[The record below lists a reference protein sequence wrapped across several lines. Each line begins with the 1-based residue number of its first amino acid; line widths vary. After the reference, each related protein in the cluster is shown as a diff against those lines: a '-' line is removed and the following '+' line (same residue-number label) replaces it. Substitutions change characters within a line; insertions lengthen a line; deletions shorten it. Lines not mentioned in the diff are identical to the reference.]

1 MEEISEQ
8 EARPLLVEPQ
18 QLLSSQGEDTSEDQS
33 QAAIRVRLRIG
44 ERQRRAPRSSKDDP
58 AVDAEVLSQLL
69 DVLYEM
75 PGRVLLKRG
84 VRGRLSRASLVE
96 QDAAVVRGI
105 KVLSVIGSIDGRS
118 WVPTLGRLPTYRIPR
133 CLLQDRRGGRLQ
145 VRRSVGHILPSRWN
159 GQGTLVGDQ
168 SDSNTSWDKL
178 GPYRL

>member
-105 KVLSVIGSIDGRS
+105 KVLSVIGSIDG
-118 WVPTLGRLPTYRIPR
+118 
-133 CLLQDRRGGRLQ
+133 
-145 VRRSVGHILPSRWN
+145 
-159 GQGTLVGDQ
+159 
-168 SDSNTSWDKL
+168 
-178 GPYRL
+178 